1 MMKWPKDMG
10 RTVSYDFT
18 VDSLVSVEA
27 PAGTDPDDLIDMA
40 LNKLVARAR
49 EKEIILQ
56 FDTCFDSETG
66 SYDEDWR
73 TI

>member
-1 MMKWPKDMG
+1 MMKWPKEMG

-66 SYDEDWR
+66 AYDEDWR

>member
-1 MMKWPKDMG
+1 MS
-10 RTVSYDFT
+10 RTINYDFT

-27 PAGTDPDDLIDMA
+27 PAGSDPDDLIDLA
-40 LNKLVARAR
+40 IYKLIQRLK
-49 EKEIILQ
+49 EKDIILQ

-66 SYDEDWR
+66 VYDEDWR

>member
-18 VDSLVSVEA
+18 VDSLVSIEA

-40 LNKLVARAR
+40 LNKLVERAK

-66 SYDEDWR
+66 DYTEDWR
-73 TI
+73 NS

>member
-1 MMKWPKDMG
+1 MMKWPKEMG

-40 LNKLVARAR
+40 LNKLVERAR

-66 SYDEDWR
+66 AYDEDWR